1 MENNENKLIIPKWI
15 SWGFILLIAILLFST
30 MDIVTSFLIS
40 AIIAWFLNIFAELL
54 EKFGIKREL
63 SVIISFSSCAILIL
77 TAILF
82 IIPPLTKQVIQITSN
97 VKTSIEEIHKAGL
110 IAEENNN
117 NKNLTANENKSTVNK
132 KNKNE
137 KTEKTVEKM
146 QTAFY
151 IFLNGLYEKF
161 PILKEN
167 IHKEDV
173 VKFIESKQQ
182 EIGDFLVKFVNNAIS
197 NVSSFLSQIVNIILI
212 PIFTFYFLVLMK
224 PLKERV
230 NYIINKS
237 PYSSQIKNISEDII
251 EVLENYIR
259 GMITSATLFG
269 ITVGIGSYII
279 SLFFHNKYSLVIGCV
294 TIFLSVIP
302 YIGMFLISVIAA
314 LIGYFTSGGNL
325 LCCVI
330 MLLMVQVTNFIFD
343 NYISPKIVGES
354 IGIHPLVSI
363 FAILAGGKLF
373 GFWGLVL
380 GSPCAGIIKI
390 FMMKLYPTLFE
401 EIPSPTT
408 TENNETTEE
417 NKQEENKQE
426 EKKQEE
432 KKQEDNKQE
441 EKKQEENKQK
451 ENKQEENKQEDN
463 KQEENKQE
471 DKKDKKNKKKNKKS

>member
-15 SWGFILLIAILLFST
+15 SWGFILLIAILLFNT

-117 NKNLTANENKSTVNK
+117 NKNLTA
-132 KNKNE
+132 NE

-230 NYIINKS
+230 NYLINKS
-237 PYSSQIKNISEDII
+237 PYSSQIKNISENII

-408 TENNETTEE
+408 TENNETTEDNKQEDNKQEEKKQEDNKQEE
-417 NKQEENKQE
+417 NKQEDNKQEDNKQEDNKQE

-432 KKQEDNKQE
+432 KKQE
-441 EKKQEENKQK
+441 
-451 ENKQEENKQEDN
+451 ENKQEDN
-463 KQEENKQE
+463 KQEDNKQE